1 MEQDSKGTFAQ
12 GEPILTLVKSTLVNL
27 RKFSQTTGF
36 ARFMHPFCGMVLN
49 ITFRWRIHLLLWCFR
64 VAFIANP
71 GKDSK
76 SSFAQG
82 VRHILTLVKSEL
94 VNYFKTQNSHIFNWN
109 IWFWDQ
115 FAQHLNRLLSCSNF
129 TLAKV
134 KAIEML
140 AAYGSARMIVGVSQ
154 RKMRQNRRKQR
165 WLIPHLQ
172 SSPLEKDFDFVK
184 LFWCLLICSTD
195 SQYPKKMVG
204 TVSLFSR

>member
-115 FAQHLNRLLSCSNF
+115 FAQHLNRLQLQQ
-129 TLAKV
+129 LH
-134 KAIEML
+134 
-140 AAYGSARMIVGVSQ
+140 VGHLRSRPSKCWQ
-154 RKMRQNRRKQR
+154 LTDLRGWLLGYPRKKCGKTGGNKDG
-165 WLIPHLQ
+165 WFPHTCRAHLGKRFWFCQ
-172 SSPLEKDFDFVK
+172 TFLVFV
-184 LFWCLLICSTD
+184 D
-195 SQYPKKMVG
+195 M
-204 TVSLFSR
+204 